1 MLRKHFNFYSPEG
14 ETGAA
19 ESYANSDDLLEVVE
33 GSDAE
38 GDEQLIDGVKAVNTK
53 DTEGKSLAEG
63 SADDDG
69 LDDEAAFEELING
82 KYKEIYQKKVKEI
95 NQKKVNEVIGKRFKS
110 YKKVEEEL
118 AALKSE
124 RESVQPLF
132 NAIAAKYGIDPKDV
146 KAIVEAASNDN
157 SNFEEE
163 AYRHGFS
170 DADAYRAHLEQ
181 TAELERLRNEDR
193 ARRQEQEENLQR
205 EQLIQGWIEEAKE
218 LKAIV
223 PEFDLKAELQNDRF
237 AYFLNSGFSVSD
249 AYKMTH
255 VDEYA
260 AAKAAQAM
268 KETEDRVLREI
279 KANKMRPTEGA
290 ASSSAAVRVKKA
302 VSDLTLTDTE
312 RLIAEAKKGK
322 KITL

>member
-1 MLRKHFNFYSPEG
+1 MLKKYFNFYSPEG
-14 ETGAA
+14 ESGAA

-33 GSDAE
+33 GSDAG
-38 GDEQLIDGVKAVNTK
+38 GDEQLIDGVKAVNAK
-53 DTEGKSLAEG
+53 DTEGNSLAEG
-63 SADDDG
+63 SEDDDG

-82 KYKEIYQKKVKEI
+82 KYKEVF
-95 NQKKVNEVIGKRFKS
+95 QKKVNGVIGKRFKNS
-110 YKKVEEEL
+110 KKVEEEL

-132 NAIAAKYGIDPKDV
+132 NAIAARYGIDPKDV
-146 KAIVEAASNDN
+146 KAIVEAASKDN

-163 AYRHGFS
+163 AYKHGFS
-170 DADAYRAHLEQ
+170 DAEAYRTHLEQ
-181 TAELERLRNEDR
+181 TAELERLRDEDR

-205 EQLIQGWIEEAKE
+205 EQLVQGWLDEAKE

-223 PEFDLKAELQNDRF
+223 PEFDLRSALQDDRF
-237 AYFLNSGFSVSD
+237 SYFLNSGFSVSD

-268 KETEDRVLREI
+268 KETEERVLREVR
-279 KANKMRPTEGA
+279 ANKMRPTEGA
-290 ASSSAAVRVKKA
+290 ASSSASIRVKKS
-302 VSDLTLTDTE
+302 VSDLTLADTE

>member
-1 MLRKHFNFYSPEG
+1 MLKKYFNFHSPEG

-63 SADDDG
+63 SGDDDG

-82 KYKEIYQKKVKEI
+82 KYKEIYQKKV
-95 NQKKVNEVIGKRFKS
+95 NGVIGKRFKS
-110 YKKVEEEL
+110 NKKVEEEL

-205 EQLIQGWIEEAKE
+205 EQLIQGWLDESKE
-218 LKAIV
+218 LKALI

-237 AYFLNSGFSVSD
+237 SYFLNSGFSVSD

-268 KETEDRVLREI
+268 KETEDRVLREV

-302 VSDLTLTDTE
+302 VSDLTLADTE